1 MNLYDFFVNRKK
13 EDESVKEIV
22 KSYLDNKAKIY
33 SYRKKEELLKEIIK
47 LFSDQSKSLMRL
59 NSIKNKLLGIVSH
72 ELKNS
77 INIIQNYAE
86 YTLTLKKNKIDPEIE
101 SILKIIFNSAVNTG
115 LLLDNMLD
123 FSSIQEGRLKL
134 FLDSV
139 NVIDLVDNIIIANT
153 AISEFK
159 KIKIIF
165 EKKIDNL
172 FINTDRYK
180 LYQIL
185 SNILSNA
192 IKYSP
197 EGERIIVS
205 IDKKIDKVVISV
217 KDNGPGIPAEKLD
230 ELFNIYSRIATK
242 PTGKEKSTGLGLFIT
257 KYLTEAIG
265 GKIEVESEVGKG
277 TKFNLFL
284 PLNES

>member
-33 SYRKKEELLKEIIK
+33 SYKKKEELLKEIIK

-86 YTLTLKKNKIDPEIE
+86 YILTLKKNKIDPEIE

>member
-86 YTLTLKKNKIDPEIE
+86 YTLTLKKNKIDPKIE

>member
-86 YTLTLKKNKIDPEIE
+86 YTLTLKKNKIDPKIE

-123 FSSIQEGRLKL
+123 FSSIQEERLKL

-172 FINTDRYK
+172 FIKTDRYK

>member
-33 SYRKKEELLKEIIK
+33 SYKKKEELLKEIIK

-86 YTLTLKKNKIDPEIE
+86 YILTLKKNKIDPEIE

-172 FINTDRYK
+172 FIKTDRYK

-197 EGERIIVS
+197 EVERIIVS